1 MYAFSNA
8 VEQIRQTHDSGQ
20 MKDKMIDRLWFLS
33 AANPTIGYVD
43 KSRDFAADLSPKCT
57 LPYVLEGQG

>member
-33 AANPTIGYVD
+33 AAVQTD
-43 KSRDFAADLSPKCT
+43 D
-57 LPYVLEGQG
+57 